1 MANSVGGGGSFIS
14 GSITVDANGTAQ
26 AVGSGIWYKIY
37 IFAKKGNSGQ
47 VYIGGP
53 DVASTTNS
61 GIDAGESLYLEAR
74 PQGTGVDLSQV
85 YIDAGT
91 NDDGIDYYATK

>member
-26 AVGSGIWYKIY
+26 AVGSGIWYKVY

-47 VYIGGP
+47 VYI
-53 DVASTTNS
+53 
-61 GIDAGESLYLEAR
+61 
-74 PQGTGVDLSQV
+74 
-85 YIDAGT
+85 DAGT
-91 NDDGIDYYATK
+91 NDDGIDFYATK